1 MKKKRKMISLKGWM
15 HYLFFVMRR
24 HKRISLLG
32 YIIYN
37 TYYIGRPHALMRG
50 QTSPQ
55 SINEKTTTCD
65 RVDMENNNGLSFSEY
80 FMRSGANENIIK
92 LFLCRAGQSVSSWH
106 RRREPSKGPVSR
118 SRAVY
123 AKLESNSEPERA
135 RVCQRVAM
143 RASESGSHRE
153 P

>member
-37 TYYIGRPHALMRG
+37 TYYIGRPQALMRG
-50 QTSPQ
+50 LTSPQ

-65 RVDMENNNGLSFSEY
+65 RVDMENNNGLSYSEY
-80 FMRSGANENIIK
+80 IMRIGANENIT
-92 LFLCRAGQSVSSWH
+92 LLMQSGTKCVIVAS
-106 RRREPSKGPVSR
+106 
-118 SRAVY
+118 
-123 AKLESNSEPERA
+123 
-135 RVCQRVAM
+135 AM
-143 RASESGSHRE
+143 RAEQGPCEPIKGCISEIKE
-153 P
+153 Q

>member
-1 MKKKRKMISLKGWM
+1 M

-32 YIIYN
+32 YIMYN

-65 RVDMENNNGLSFSEY
+65 RVDMENNNGLSYCEY

-92 LFLCRAGQSVSSWH
+92 LFLYKYKQTIFTREQKNLTVSTNNFCST
-106 RRREPSKGPVSR
+106 KN
-118 SRAVY
+118 AC
-123 AKLESNSEPERA
+123 KMLKT
-135 RVCQRVAM
+135 RVKAPKIC
-143 RASESGSHRE
+143 SSPKNEH
-153 P
+153 